1 MFKKLPMNLQYFAE
15 GSEAP
20 ESGAPEGAEQQTKG
34 EEPKPEQAESKAEK
48 TFTQDE
54 VNAMIQKRVGRALK
68 DKESEIESAR
78 TEAAKLAKMN
88 KDQKKDY
95 ELKKAQQQ
103 AEDARA
109 QLARYQL
116 RDAARKQ
123 LVDGGYTPTDADID
137 LIVTDKAES
146 TQANAKALLDMVER
160 IKSSVRN
167 DLLKGTT
174 PKAGGPQIKTPSESQ
189 FDKMSYSERLQLKN
203 DNPELYSQL
212 VNKSYQEAINNG

>member
-1 MFKKLPMNLQYFAE
+1 MNMNLQYFADE
-15 GSEAP
+15 AASAP
-20 ESGAPEGAEQQTKG
+20 ETGAPEGNEATESEQQSQQ
-34 EEPKPEQAESKAEK
+34 EEQSSQSEK
-48 TFTQDE
+48 TFTQSE
-54 VNAMIQKRVGRALK
+54 VNAIVQKRLDRALK
-68 DKESEIESAR
+68 DKDSEIESAKS
-78 TEAAKLAKMN
+78 EATKLAKMN

-95 ELKKAQQQ
+95 ELQQAQQQ

-146 TQANAKALLDMVER
+146 TQANAQALLDMVER

-174 PKAGGPQIKTPSESQ
+174 PKAGGPQVKTPSESQ
-189 FDKMSYSERLQLKN
+189 FDKMSYSDRLQLKN
-203 DNPELYSQL
+203 DNPELYEQL
-212 VNKSYQEAINNG
+212 VNKSY

>member
-1 MFKKLPMNLQYFAE
+1 MEMNLQYFAQE
-15 GSEAP
+15 AASAP
-20 ESGAPEGAEQQTKG
+20 ETGAPEGNEATESEQQSQH
-34 EEPKPEQAESKAEK
+34 EEQSSQSEK
-48 TFTQDE
+48 TFTQSE
-54 VNAMIQKRVGRALK
+54 VNAMIKKRLDRALK
-68 DKESEIESAR
+68 DKDSEIESAKN
-78 TEAAKLAKMN
+78 EATKLAKMN

-95 ELKKAQQQ
+95 ELKQAQQQ

-174 PKAGGPQIKTPSESQ
+174 PKAGGPQVKTPSESQ

-212 VNKSYQEAINNG
+212 VNKSY

>member
-1 MFKKLPMNLQYFAE
+1 MNMNLQYFADE
-15 GSEAP
+15 AASAP
-20 ESGAPEGAEQQTKG
+20 ETGAPEGNEATESEQQSQQ
-34 EEPKPEQAESKAEK
+34 EEQSSQSEK
-48 TFTQDE
+48 TFTQSE
-54 VNAMIQKRVGRALK
+54 VNAIVQKRLDRALK
-68 DKESEIESAR
+68 DKDSEIESAKS
-78 TEAAKLAKMN
+78 EATKLAKMN
-88 KDQKKDY
+88 KDLKKDY
-95 ELKKAQQQ
+95 ELQQAQQQ

-174 PKAGGPQIKTPSESQ
+174 PKTGGPQVKTPSESQ
-189 FDKMSYSERLQLKN
+189 FDKMSYSERLQLKSE
-203 DNPELYSQL
+203 NPELYSQL
-212 VNKSYQEAINNG
+212 VNKSY

>member
-1 MFKKLPMNLQYFAE
+1 MEDKFPMNLQYFAE
-15 GSEAP
+15 DAAEGSDT
-20 ESGAPEGAEQQTKG
+20 GAPEEPKATDSKQPNQEEQQA
-34 EEPKPEQAESKAEK
+34 QSEK
-48 TFTQDE
+48 MFTQDE
-54 VNAMIQKRVGRALK
+54 VDKMIKKRLDRAMK
-68 DKESEIESAR
+68 DKASEIEDAKS
-78 TEAAKLAKMN
+78 EALKLAKMN

-95 ELKKAQQQ
+95 ELQQAQQQ
-103 AEDARA
+103 AQEAEA
-109 QLARYQL
+109 KLARYQL

-174 PKAGGPQIKTPSESQ
+174 PKAGGPQVKTPSESQ
-189 FDKMSYSERLQLKN
+189 FDKMSYSERLQLKIE
-203 DNPELYSQL
+203 NPELYSQL
-212 VNKSYQEAINNG
+212 VNKSY

>member
-20 ESGAPEGAEQQTKG
+20 ESGAPEGAEQQTKS
-34 EEPKPEQAESKAEK
+34 EEPKPEQAEPKAEK

-174 PKAGGPQIKTPSESQ
+174 PKAGGPQVKTPSESQ
-189 FDKMSYSERLQLKN
+189 FDKMSYSERLQLKSE
-203 DNPELYSQL
+203 NPELYSQL
-212 VNKSYQEAINNG
+212 VNKSY

>member
-1 MFKKLPMNLQYFAE
+1 MEMNLQYFAQE
-15 GSEAP
+15 AASAP
-20 ESGAPEGAEQQTKG
+20 ETGAPEGNEATESEQQSQH
-34 EEPKPEQAESKAEK
+34 EEQSSQSEK
-48 TFTQDE
+48 TFTQSE
-54 VNAMIQKRVGRALK
+54 VNAMIKKRLDRALK
-68 DKESEIESAR
+68 DKDSEIESAKN
-78 TEAAKLAKMN
+78 EATKLAKMN

-95 ELKKAQQQ
+95 ELKQAQQQ

-212 VNKSYQEAINNG
+212 VNKSY

>member
-1 MFKKLPMNLQYFAE
+1 MEMNLQYFAQE
-15 GSEAP
+15 AASAP
-20 ESGAPEGAEQQTKG
+20 ETGAPEGNEATESEQQSQH
-34 EEPKPEQAESKAEK
+34 EEQSSQSEK
-48 TFTQDE
+48 TFTQSE
-54 VNAMIQKRVGRALK
+54 VNAMIKKRLDRALK
-68 DKESEIESAR
+68 DKDSEIESAKN
-78 TEAAKLAKMN
+78 EATKLAKMN

-95 ELKKAQQQ
+95 ELKQAQQQ

-174 PKAGGPQIKTPSESQ
+174 PKAGGPQVKTPSESQ

>member
-1 MFKKLPMNLQYFAE
+1 MNMNLQYFAE
-15 GSEAP
+15 EAASAP
-20 ESGAPEGAEQQTKG
+20 ETGAPEGNEATESEQQSQH
-34 EEPKPEQAESKAEK
+34 EEQSSQSEK
-48 TFTQDE
+48 KFTQSE
-54 VNAMIQKRVGRALK
+54 VNAMIKKRLDRALK
-68 DKESEIESAR
+68 DKDSEIESAKN
-78 TEAAKLAKMN
+78 EATKLAKMN

-95 ELKKAQQQ
+95 ELKQAQQQ

-174 PKAGGPQIKTPSESQ
+174 PKTGGPQVKTPSESQ

-203 DNPELYSQL
+203 ENPELYSQL
-212 VNKSYQEAINNG
+212 VNKSYQEATKYG

>member
-1 MFKKLPMNLQYFAE
+1 MIKKRL
-15 GSEAP
+15 
-20 ESGAPEGAEQQTKG
+20 
-34 EEPKPEQAESKAEK
+34 
-48 TFTQDE
+48 D
-54 VNAMIQKRVGRALK
+54 RALK
-68 DKESEIESAR
+68 DKDSEIESAKN
-78 TEAAKLAKMN
+78 EATKLAKMN

-95 ELKKAQQQ
+95 ELKQAQQQ

-174 PKAGGPQIKTPSESQ
+174 PKAGGPQVKTPSESQ

-212 VNKSYQEAINNG
+212 VNKSY

>member
-1 MFKKLPMNLQYFAE
+1 MEMNLQYFAQE
-15 GSEAP
+15 AASAP
-20 ESGAPEGAEQQTKG
+20 ETGAPEGNEATESEQQSQH
-34 EEPKPEQAESKAEK
+34 EEQSSQSKK
-48 TFTQDE
+48 TFTQSE
-54 VNAMIQKRVGRALK
+54 VNAMIKKRLDRALK
-68 DKESEIESAR
+68 DKDSEIESAKN
-78 TEAAKLAKMN
+78 EATKLAKMN

-95 ELKKAQQQ
+95 ELKQAQQQ

-174 PKAGGPQIKTPSESQ
+174 PKAGGPQVKTPSESQ

-212 VNKSYQEAINNG
+212 VNKSY

>member
-1 MFKKLPMNLQYFAE
+1 MEMNLQYFAE
-15 GSEAP
+15 EAASAP
-20 ESGAPEGAEQQTKG
+20 ETGAPEGNEATESEQQSQH
-34 EEPKPEQAESKAEK
+34 EEQSSQSEK
-48 TFTQDE
+48 TFTQSE
-54 VNAMIQKRVGRALK
+54 VNAMIKKRLDRALK
-68 DKESEIESAR
+68 DKDSEIESAKN
-78 TEAAKLAKMN
+78 EATKLAKMN

-95 ELKKAQQQ
+95 ELKQAQQH

-174 PKAGGPQIKTPSESQ
+174 PKAGGPQVKTPSESQ

-212 VNKSYQEAINNG
+212 VNKSY

>member
-34 EEPKPEQAESKAEK
+34 EEPKPEQTEPKAEK

-174 PKAGGPQIKTPSESQ
+174 PKAGGPQVKTPSESQ
-189 FDKMSYSERLQLKN
+189 FGKMSYSERLQLKN

-212 VNKSYQEAINNG
+212 VNKSY

>member
-1 MFKKLPMNLQYFAE
+1 MFEKLPMNLQYFAE

-20 ESGAPEGAEQQTKG
+20 ESGAPEGAEQQPKS
-34 EEPKPEQAESKAEK
+34 EEPKPEQTEPKAEK

-54 VNAMIQKRVGRALK
+54 VNAMIQKRLDRALK
-68 DKESEIESAR
+68 DKESEIENAR

-95 ELKKAQQQ
+95 ELQQAQQQ

-174 PKAGGPQIKTPSESQ
+174 PKAGGPQVKTPSESQ
-189 FDKMSYSERLQLKN
+189 FGKMSYSERLQLKN

-212 VNKSYQEAINNG
+212 VNKSY

>member
-34 EEPKPEQAESKAEK
+34 EEPKPDQTEPKAEK

-68 DKESEIESAR
+68 DKESEIENAR

-103 AEDARA
+103 A
-109 QLARYQL
+109 
-116 RDAARKQ
+116 
-123 LVDGGYTPTDADID
+123 
-137 LIVTDKAES
+137 
-146 TQANAKALLDMVER
+146 
-160 IKSSVRN
+160 
-167 DLLKGTT
+167 
-174 PKAGGPQIKTPSESQ
+174 
-189 FDKMSYSERLQLKN
+189 
-203 DNPELYSQL
+203 
-212 VNKSYQEAINNG
+212 

>member
-20 ESGAPEGAEQQTKG
+20 ESGAPEGAEQQPKS
-34 EEPKPEQAESKAEK
+34 EEPEPEQAEPKAEK

-68 DKESEIESAR
+68 DKESEIENAR

-174 PKAGGPQIKTPSESQ
+174 PKAGGPQVKTPSESQ
-189 FDKMSYSERLQLKN
+189 FGKMSYSERLQLKN

>member
-1 MFKKLPMNLQYFAE
+1 MNMNLQYFAE
-15 GSEAP
+15 EAASAP
-20 ESGAPEGAEQQTKG
+20 ETGAPEGNEATESEQQSQH
-34 EEPKPEQAESKAEK
+34 EEQSSQSEK
-48 TFTQDE
+48 KFTQSE
-54 VNAMIQKRVGRALK
+54 VNAMIKKRLDRALK
-68 DKESEIESAR
+68 DKDSEIESAKN
-78 TEAAKLAKMN
+78 EATKLAKMN

-95 ELKKAQQQ
+95 ELKQAQQQ

-174 PKAGGPQIKTPSESQ
+174 PKTGGPQVKTPSESQ

-203 DNPELYSQL
+203 ENPELYSQL
-212 VNKSYQEAINNG
+212 VNKSY

>member
-1 MFKKLPMNLQYFAE
+1 MFEKLPMNLQYFAE

-20 ESGAPEGAEQQTKG
+20 ESGAPEGAEQQPKS
-34 EEPKPEQAESKAEK
+34 EEPEPEQAEPKAEK

-68 DKESEIESAR
+68 DKESEIENAR

-174 PKAGGPQIKTPSESQ
+174 PKAGGPQVKTPSESQ
-189 FDKMSYSERLQLKN
+189 FGKMSYSERLQLKN

-212 VNKSYQEAINNG
+212 VNKSY

>member
-20 ESGAPEGAEQQTKG
+20 ESGAPEGAEQQPKG
-34 EEPKPEQAESKAEK
+34 EEPKPEQAEPKAEK

-174 PKAGGPQIKTPSESQ
+174 PKAGGPQVKTPSESQ

-203 DNPELYSQL
+203 ENPELYSQL
-212 VNKSYQEAINNG
+212 VNKSY

>member
-1 MFKKLPMNLQYFAE
+1 MEMNLQYFAE
-15 GSEAP
+15 EAASAP
-20 ESGAPEGAEQQTKG
+20 ETGAPEGNEATESEQQSQH
-34 EEPKPEQAESKAEK
+34 EEQSSQSEK
-48 TFTQDE
+48 TFTQSE
-54 VNAMIQKRVGRALK
+54 VNAMIKKRLDRALK
-68 DKESEIESAR
+68 DKDSEIESAKN
-78 TEAAKLAKMN
+78 EATKLAKMN

-95 ELKKAQQQ
+95 ELKQAQQQ

-123 LVDGGYTPTDADID
+123 LVDGGYTPTDADVD

-174 PKAGGPQIKTPSESQ
+174 PKTGGPQVKTPSESQ

-203 DNPELYSQL
+203 ENPELYSQL
-212 VNKSYQEAINNG
+212 VNKSY

>member
-1 MFKKLPMNLQYFAE
+1 MNMNLQYFAE
-15 GSEAP
+15 EAASAP
-20 ESGAPEGAEQQTKG
+20 ETGAPEGNEATKSEQSSQK
-34 EEPKPEQAESKAEK
+34 EEQFSQSEK
-48 TFTQDE
+48 TFTQSE
-54 VNAMIQKRVGRALK
+54 VNAMIQKRLDRALK
-68 DKESEIESAR
+68 DKDSEIESAKN
-78 TEAAKLAKMN
+78 EATKLAKMN

-95 ELKKAQQQ
+95 ELQQAQQQ

-146 TQANAKALLDMVER
+146 TQANAQALLDMVER

-174 PKAGGPQIKTPSESQ
+174 PKAGGPQVKTPSESQ
-189 FDKMSYSERLQLKN
+189 FDKMSYSDRLQLKN
-203 DNPELYSQL
+203 DNPELYEQL
-212 VNKSYQEAINNG
+212 VNKSY

>member
-20 ESGAPEGAEQQTKG
+20 ESGAPEGAEQQTKS
-34 EEPKPEQAESKAEK
+34 EEPKPEQTETKAEK

-174 PKAGGPQIKTPSESQ
+174 PKAGGPQVKTPSESQ
-189 FDKMSYSERLQLKN
+189 FDKMSYSERLQLKS

-212 VNKSYQEAINNG
+212 VNKSY